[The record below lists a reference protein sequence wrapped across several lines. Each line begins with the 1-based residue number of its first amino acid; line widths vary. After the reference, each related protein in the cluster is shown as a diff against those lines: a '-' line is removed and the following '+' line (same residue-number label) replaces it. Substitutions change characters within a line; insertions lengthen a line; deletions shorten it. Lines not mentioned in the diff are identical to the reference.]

1 MCALL
6 DRSDHRQLIGIPA
19 VATPR
24 PGRSSLLAQL
34 TDRGAEVG
42 LDAVGLLGPAI
53 TIAYA
58 SRP

>member
-1 MCALL
+1 M
-6 DRSDHRQLIGIPA
+6 
-19 VATPR
+19 ATPR